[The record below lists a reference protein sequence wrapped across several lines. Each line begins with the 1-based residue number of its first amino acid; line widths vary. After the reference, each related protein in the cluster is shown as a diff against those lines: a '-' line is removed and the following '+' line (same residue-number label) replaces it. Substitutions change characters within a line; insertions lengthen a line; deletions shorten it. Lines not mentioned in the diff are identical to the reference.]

1 MDRSLLPFPLLYH
14 PSKYHPDTEDLT
26 ADEAAREYWLDC
38 FESGLHMV
46 NYIFN
51 CCFELIQLL
60 KRNSRCSSMIY
71 LMVFLYRRIFAVGCV
86 KIH

>member
-46 NYIFN
+46 CNA
-51 CCFELIQLL
+51 
-60 KRNSRCSSMIY
+60 S
-71 LMVFLYRRIFAVGCV
+71 V
-86 KIH
+86 KEILCAD

>member
-26 ADEAAREYWLDC
+26 ADEAAQDYWLGC

-46 NYIFN
+46 SIAPTN
-51 CCFELIQLL
+51 CGIKIYAEILHLKLIN
-60 KRNSRCSSMIY
+60 NS
-71 LMVFLYRRIFAVGCV
+71 
-86 KIH
+86 

>member
-46 NYIFN
+46 IYIFN
-51 CCFELIQLL
+51 CFVET
-60 KRNSRCSSMIY
+60 
-71 LMVFLYRRIFAVGCV
+71 
-86 KIH
+86 